1 MASKKKN
8 HVQQKLQDSAQVIE
22 RKLRPVYGKG
32 RKKETRTTCVAKLDM
47 ISFVIRLQQL
57 HKDNVLLLLVFS
69 SFLILFL
76 FIISL
81 LYTIYL
87 PIDLQCLLFLD
98 SFAIIS
104 L

>member
-69 SFLILFL
+69 SFPILFL
-76 FIISL
+76 FIF
-81 LYTIYL
+81 
-87 PIDLQCLLFLD
+87 LLFLYYTLYIYQLIC
-98 SFAIIS
+98 SVCYS
-104 L
+104 LIHLR